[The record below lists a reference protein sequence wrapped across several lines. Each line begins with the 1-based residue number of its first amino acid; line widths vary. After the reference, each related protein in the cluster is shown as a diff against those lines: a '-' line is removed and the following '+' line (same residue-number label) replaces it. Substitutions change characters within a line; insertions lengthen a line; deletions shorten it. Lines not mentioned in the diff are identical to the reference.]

1 MSPGDPTAPR
11 PRLETA
17 ALYAATVA
25 CYADMYVTQPVL
37 PLLSRELG
45 LTPAQAGLSISA
57 VVVGIA
63 AASSFYGPLSDA
75 LGRKRVMVGSALLLV
90 IPTLLCALARSFGML
105 LTLRVAQGVLIPGI
119 TAVSVAYAGDHV
131 GGRRLAAV
139 VGGIIAAS
147 VTGGLVGRVAGG
159 LIASAAGWREGF
171 VLFAAMTLGAALLL
185 ARGLSPRRVAER
197 VGWARA
203 YGGMLRHLADRRLA
217 GAFLIGMTLFFG
229 WTGMFTYLPYHLVE
243 APYRLGTAQVS
254 GVYAV
259 YVAGVIVSPV
269 AGRLSLRVSPRAVM
283 ALGLA
288 AAVVGMLATLLGPLP
303 AIVAG
308 LVVLCL
314 GMFTAQ
320 AVAPAFVNT
329 SARTAKGGANALY
342 LMFYYVGG
350 TLGSV
355 LPGLAWQAWR
365 WPGVVA
371 VCTASLGV
379 ALVADA
385 VLCGAPGERQNA
397 SSNAM

>member
-1 MSPGDPTAPR
+1 MPSGEPSRPR

-37 PLLSRELG
+37 PLLSREFG

-57 VVVGIA
+57 VVIGIA
-63 AASSFYGPLSDA
+63 CASSFYGPCSDA
-75 LGRKRVMVGSALLLV
+75 LGRKRVMVGSALLLAV
-90 IPTLLCALARSFGML
+90 PTLLCALARSYPEL
-105 LTLRVAQGVLIPGI
+105 LALRVAQGVLIPGV
-119 TAVSVAYAGDHV
+119 TAVSIAYVGDHFD
-131 GGRRLAAV
+131 GRRLPAV

-159 LIASAAGWREGF
+159 LIASASGWRQAF
-171 VLFAAMTLGAALLL
+171 VLFAVVTLASALLL
-185 ARGLSPRRVAER
+185 ARGLSPLRVAER

-203 YGGMLRHLADRRLA
+203 YGGMLRHLADRRLV
-217 GAFLIGMTLFFG
+217 GAFLIGLTLFFG

-259 YVAGVIVSPV
+259 YVAGVLVSPV
-269 AGRLSLRVSPRAVM
+269 AGRLSARISPRAVM

-288 AAVVGMLATLLGPLP
+288 VAIAGMLATLFAQLS

-329 SARTAKGGANALY
+329 TAREAKGGANALY

-365 WPGVVA
+365 WPGVVG
-371 VCTASLGV
+371 VCAASLGA
-379 ALVADA
+379 ALMADA
-385 VLCGAPGERQNA
+385 VLCGAPAGE
-397 SSNAM
+397 